1 MAQQNCAVR
10 CVERETRMTSWRATH
25 VCTGAHIAI
34 GACEAARLCGAGH
47 GGTSAVLAL
56 VSCAQLSSSRL
67 ECANSPCRA
76 SHPARR
82 LLPPAACTLLSCRR
96 NARPRAS
103 IRRLPAG
110 QRPVPPSASRDSPG
124 PSTLSPPRVQR
135 ALMLTAEAISFCGL
149 RCRVQCT
156 HPGLPPRS
164 RLLGGLP
171 IYPSHVA
178 IRPMSDGREHH
189 ETGTLVTCPPPHPP
203 HSPQVVASLDNR
215 VVAWSLSGTQN
226 DYWRVHSSLLLSE
239 DQQISAL
246 NCMSGMYNHRS
257 PPLTSHSL

>member
-1 MAQQNCAVR
+1 MRPTCAQAPISR
-10 CVERETRMTSWRATH
+10 SALARR
-25 VCTGAHIAI
+25 
-34 GACEAARLCGAGH
+34 RLCGAGH
-47 GGTSAVLAL
+47 GGTSVVLAL
-56 VSCAQLSSSRL
+56 VSCAHLSSSRL

-110 QRPVPPSASRDSPG
+110 QRPVPLSASRDSPG
-124 PSTLSPPRVQR
+124 PFTLSPPRVQR

-171 IYPSHVA
+171 IYSSHLPIGA
-178 IRPMSDGREHH
+178 MSHGREQH
-189 ETGTLVTCPPPHPP
+189 EAGTRGLG
-203 HSPQVVASLDNR
+203 L
-215 VVAWSLSGTQN
+215 
-226 DYWRVHSSLLLSE
+226 
-239 DQQISAL
+239 
-246 NCMSGMYNHRS
+246 
-257 PPLTSHSL
+257 